1 MTTITT
7 MTATLDAKHP
17 AVYEQ
22 VFIEQRENVSGRITH
37 QTQTQTQ
44 THPQAIQT
52 PSSRQRAL
60 LVHAAQQPY
69 AVVNDHAIPSI
80 LHKDEILIK
89 VPPTL
94 YIHKQ

>member
-1 MTTITT
+1 

-22 VFIEQRENVSGRITH
+22 VFIEQRDNVSSRITH
-37 QTQTQTQ
+37 QTQTQ
-44 THPQAIQT
+44 PPVVQT

-69 AVVNDHAIPSI
+69 SLVNDHAIPSI

-89 VPPTL
+89 VRHL
-94 YIHKQ
+94 SIYKI